1 MEATMRQ
8 ILKVGSIAAF
18 LALCLAVAPA
28 SAETVMKGSTC
39 SKAIGGNRIT
49 YDCNF
54 NVRNYEMGT
63 PVTFDVNYSCS
74 GDCSQVLSFGMQ
86 SPAFTPRGVRG
97 QLVGGKRL
105 ENGLSVTFVFTSA
118 KGNAANAHF
127 SMNVGVYDDNGVM
140 KVVSAKFKAN
150 LK

>member
-1 MEATMRQ
+1 MKR

-18 LALCLAVAPA
+18 LAFCLAVAPA
-28 SAETVMKGSTC
+28 SAQSVMKGSTC
-39 SKAIGGNRIT
+39 SKSIGGNRIT

-63 PVTFDVNYSCS
+63 PVTFDVNYTCS

-86 SPAFTPRGVRG
+86 SPPFTPKGAKG
-97 QLVGGKRL
+97 QMVGGKRL

-127 SMNVGVYDDNGVM
+127 SMNVGLYDENGVM
-140 KVVSAKFKAN
+140 QVVPAKFKAN
-150 LK
+150 LKK